1 MNNQSFSLAERLI
14 PATYIQQASAS
25 IRARENLV
33 KNLLEQVNADFENL
47 EAPCQS
53 QNALRFYSCK

>member
-33 KNLLEQVNADFENL
+33 KNLLEQVNAMF
-47 EAPCQS
+47 
-53 QNALRFYSCK
+53 

>member
-33 KNLLEQVNADFENL
+33 KNLLEQVMLVKIFR
-47 EAPCQS
+47 CKC
-53 QNALRFYSCK
+53 YSSVLFPI